1 MTIIETLRLGVL
13 IVLIASGTFFMFLA
27 GLGILRMPDVYTRM
41 HASTKAASLGAGLI
55 LIAAAIYFGD
65 LAVVTRAL
73 LTTFFIF
80 LTAPVAAHMLG
91 RSAYFLGVPR
101 WKKTVMDE
109 MEHNIDHRDGTVNSP
124 ASLLTACPGLTED
137 KKKTEE
143 RLPEEAQ

>member
-1 MTIIETLRLGVL
+1 MTIAETLHLGVL
-13 IVLIASGTFFMFLA
+13 IVLIASGTFFMLLA

-41 HASTKAASLGAGLI
+41 HASTKAASLGVGLI

-109 MEHNIDHRDGTVNSP
+109 MEHNIDHHDGTVNSP
-124 ASLLTACPGLTED
+124 VSLMTACPGQLSGQKETER
-137 KKKTEE
+137 K
-143 RLPEEAQ
+143 LPEEAQ